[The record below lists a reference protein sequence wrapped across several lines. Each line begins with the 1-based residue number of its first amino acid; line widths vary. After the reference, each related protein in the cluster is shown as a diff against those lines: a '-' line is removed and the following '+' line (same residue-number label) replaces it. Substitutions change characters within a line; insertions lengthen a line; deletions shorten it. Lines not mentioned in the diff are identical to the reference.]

1 MTAAFFFS
9 IVANDFARFAFLR
22 QIWLQGNDWRL
33 YSVLWIVS
41 VMVKNCFCTHDAA
54 WPSLECKERDMYS
67 KDDVFM
73 ARGFAVLLRLMMGD
87 D

>member
-54 WPSLECKERDMYS
+54 WPLLECKERD
-67 KDDVFM
+67 
-73 ARGFAVLLRLMMGD
+73 RMMSSWLEVSLCSSGS
-87 D
+87 